1 MRSLTILALLIL
13 LPLVAIIRADDSPG
27 FFLKITKNVPRL
39 GKRGESFAMKNLK
52 TIPRIGRSEQVSL
65 PDKQTDSVLRLKPG
79 LQSGVTPL
87 MAWLWDLDVSPIKR
101 RLPSG
106 EESGGKEQE
115 LNVVQPVNSN
125 TLIEL
130 LDNNAIP
137 SEQVKFVHWRD
148 FDRALQTDLDLYAK
162 VIQLGRRPDHRL
174 KQTLSLG
181 SFVPIF
187 GEDGDGD
194 RNSAFMMYNNND
206 DRDLYGGGGRYGGSF
221 LKYNHI

>member
-1 MRSLTILALLIL
+1 MRSLTLYALLIL
-13 LPLVAIIRADDSPG
+13 LPLVAIVRADDSPG

-52 TIPRIGRSEQVSL
+52 TIPRIGRSEQ
-65 PDKQTDSVLRLKPG
+65 
-79 LQSGVTPL
+79 SGVTPL
-87 MAWLWDLDVSPIKR
+87 MAWLWDIDVSPIKR
-101 RLPSG
+101 RLKSG
-106 EESGGKEQE
+106 EESSGKEQE

-174 KQTLSLG
+174 KQSLNLG

-187 GEDGDGD
+187 GEDGDQ
-194 RNSAFMMYNNND
+194 NSAFMMYNNND
-206 DRDLYGGGGRYGGSF
+206 DRDLYGGGSRYGGNF

>member
-1 MRSLTILALLIL
+1 MRFLTVLAFSLLVA
-13 LPLVAIIRADDSPG
+13 LVAISQADDSPG

-52 TIPRIGRSEQVSL
+52 TIPRIGRSEQTS
-65 PDKQTDSVLRLKPG
+65 
-79 LQSGVTPL
+79 VTPL
-87 MAWLWDLDVSPIKR
+87 LAWLWDLDTTPSKR

-106 EESGGKEQE
+106 DSKAQEQE

-125 TLIEL
+125 TLLEL

-148 FDRALQTDLDLYAK
+148 FDRALQADSDLYAK
-162 VIQLGRRPDHRL
+162 VIQLGRRPDQHL
-174 KQTLSLG
+174 KQSLSFG

-187 GEDGDGD
+187 GDEQ
-194 RNSAFMMYNNND
+194 NPAFMMYNNNED
-206 DRDLYGGGGRYGGSF
+206 QELYGGGGNRHF
-221 LKYNHI
+221 LKYNTL

>member
-1 MRSLTILALLIL
+1 MRSLTLLAASLLVSV
-13 LPLVAIIRADDSPG
+13 VAISQADDSPG

-52 TIPRIGRSEQVSL
+52 TIPRIGRS
-65 PDKQTDSVLRLKPG
+65 D
-79 LQSGVTPL
+79 QSSVTPL
-87 MAWLWDLDVSPIKR
+87 MAWLWDLDVSPSKR

-106 EESGGKEQE
+106 DSAGKEQE

-137 SEQVKFVHWRD
+137 SEQVKFVHWKD
-148 FDRALQTDLDLYAK
+148 FDRALQADSELYGK
-162 VIQLGRRPDHRL
+162 VIQLGRRPDHHL

-181 SFVPIF
+181 SYVPIF
-187 GEDGDGD
+187 GEDGDQ
-194 RNSAFMMYNNND
+194 NPAFMMYNNNE
-206 DRDLYGGGGRYGGSF
+206 DRDLYGGGSRYDRNF
-221 LKYNHI
+221 LKYNHL

>member
-1 MRSLTILALLIL
+1 MRSLTLFALLIL
-13 LPLVAIIRADDSPG
+13 LPLVAIVRADDSPG

-52 TIPRIGRSEQVSL
+52 TIPRIGRSEQ
-65 PDKQTDSVLRLKPG
+65 
-79 LQSGVTPL
+79 SGVTPL
-87 MAWLWDLDVSPIKR
+87 MAWLWDIDVTPIKR

-106 EESGGKEQE
+106 DESGGKEQE

-148 FDRALQTDLDLYAK
+148 FDRALQNDLDLYAK

-174 KQTLSLG
+174 KQSLSLG

-187 GEDGDGD
+187 GEDGDQ
-194 RNSAFMMYNNND
+194 NSAFMMYNNND
-206 DRDLYGGGGRYGGSF
+206 DRDLYGGGSRYGGNF

>member
-13 LPLVAIIRADDSPG
+13 LPLVAITRADDSPG

-39 GKRGESFAMKNLK
+39 GKRGETRMKNLK
-52 TIPRIGRSEQVSL
+52 TIPRIGRSE
-65 PDKQTDSVLRLKPG
+65 
-79 LQSGVTPL
+79 QSGVTPL
-87 MAWLWDLDVSPIKR
+87 MAWLWDLDVAPIKR

-106 EESGGKEQE
+106 EEGGGKEQE

-125 TLIEL
+125 TLMEL

-187 GEDGDGD
+187 GEDGDQ
-194 RNSAFMMYNNND
+194 NSAFMMYNNND
-206 DRDLYGGGGRYGGSF
+206 DRDLYGGGSRYGGNF

>member
-13 LPLVAIIRADDSPG
+13 LPLVAITRADDSPG

-65 PDKQTDSVLRLKPG
+65 PEKLSVLRLKPG

-87 MAWLWDLDVSPIKR
+87 MAWLWDLDVAPIKR

-106 EESGGKEQE
+106 EEGGGKEQE

-125 TLIEL
+125 TLMEL

-187 GEDGDGD
+187 GEDGDQ
-194 RNSAFMMYNNND
+194 NSAFMMYNNND
-206 DRDLYGGGGRYGGSF
+206 DRDLYGGGSRYGGNF

>member
-1 MRSLTILALLIL
+1 MRSLTLLAASLLVSV
-13 LPLVAIIRADDSPG
+13 VAICQADESPG

-39 GKRGESFAMKNLK
+39 GKRGETFAMKNLK
-52 TIPRIGRSEQVSL
+52 TIPRIGRSDQVRVSTKNFL
-65 PDKQTDSVLRLKPG
+65 QGLKRTYF
-79 LQSGVTPL
+79 LFQSSVTPL
-87 MAWLWDLDVSPIKR
+87 LAWLWDLDVAPSKR

-106 EESGGKEQE
+106 DLVGKEQE

-137 SEQVKFVHWRD
+137 SEQVKFVHWKD
-148 FDRALQTDLDLYAK
+148 FDRALQADPDLYGK
-162 VIQLGRRPDHRL
+162 VIQLGRRPDHHL

-187 GEDGDGD
+187 GEDSDQ
-194 RNSAFMMYNNND
+194 NPAFMMYNNNE
-206 DRDLYGGGGRYGGSF
+206 DRDLYGGGSRFDRNF
-221 LKYNHI
+221 LKYNHL